1 MALLQISEVF
11 GHDVNDDSAEAK
23 RDRQRMWCPFRDSKC
38 TKGGKERPLGICS
51 FGDETAATSVCPVRF
66 LERNRIFVDAGRIA
80 FGEGKKVVVVP
91 EMRLLRVPDTD
102 KRIGKIDFLIAVLDQ
117 SGKPYD
123 FAALEVQAVY
133 ISGQSVRPYFN
144 EFIATESL
152 PPGGKRR
159 PDYRSS
165 AQKRLMPQLS
175 LKVPVFRRWGKR
187 FFVVVDA
194 PFFEAMPRI
203 RRVAGREN
211 SEITWLVYRLNRTDT
226 GVGYTMND
234 PEVVFTLWDDVLT
247 ALREGEAPQ
256 QSEVLAEIAMRAP
269 QLKSYN
275 T

>member
-11 GHDVNDDSAEAK
+11 GHDVNDDSAEAT

-51 FGDETAATSVCPVRF
+51 FGDEKAATSVCPVRF
-66 LERNRIFVDAGRIA
+66 LERSRIFVDAGRIA
-80 FGEGKKVVVVP
+80 FGEGKKIVVVP
-91 EMRLLRVPDTD
+91 EMRLLRVPDTG
-102 KRIGKIDFLIAVLDQ
+102 KRIGKIDFLIAVLDRNGQ
-117 SGKPYD
+117 PSD

-133 ISGQSVRPYFN
+133 ISGLSVRPYFV
-144 EFIATESL
+144 EFLRTGVL
-152 PPGGKRR
+152 PDGGKRR

-187 FFVVVDA
+187 FFVVVDE
-194 PFFEAMPRI
+194 PFFSALPRI
-203 RRVAGREN
+203 RRVEGKEN
-211 SEITWLVYRLNRTDT
+211 SEITWLVYRLNRDQS
-226 GVGYTMND
+226 GCGYTMGD

-256 QSEVLAEIAMRAP
+256 QSEVLAEIASRVT
-269 QLKSYN
+269 QLKSYD

>member
-1 MALLQISEVF
+1 MARLHISEVF
-11 GHDVNDDSAEAK
+11 GHDVNDHSAEGK

-51 FGDETAATSVCPVRF
+51 FGGEKAATSVCPVRF
-66 LERNRIFVDAGRIA
+66 LEGARIIVDAGRIA
-80 FGEGKKVVVVP
+80 FGEEKKIVAIP
-91 EMRLLRVPDTD
+91 EMRLLRVPDTG

-117 SGKPYD
+117 SGKPSD

-133 ISGQSVRPYFN
+133 ISGKSVRPYFN
-144 EFIATESL
+144 EFLRTEVL
-152 PPGGKRR
+152 PDAAKAR

-187 FFVVVDA
+187 FFVVVDK
-194 PFFEAMPRI
+194 PFFNALPRI
-203 RRVAGREN
+203 RRVEGREN
-211 SEITWLVYRLNRTDT
+211 SEITWLVYELNRNAS
-226 GVGYTMND
+226 GVGYSLSD
-234 PEVVFTLWDDVLT
+234 PDVIFTLWDDVLT

-256 QSEVLAEIAMRAP
+256 QSEVLAEISTRLT
-269 QLKSYN
+269 QLKIFD